1 MTMSIASSL
10 VGRDGPYVSIGLKI
24 FTVAVM
30 ILALMCAATA
40 LTVSMATQVSREL
53 DLLGHGYMEA
63 YAAMARAN
71 IRSLARAVLIRRLY
85 INERDGEGRTPS
97 DELVRRARDAG
108 EAVTL
113 EVTAARGFIEKAL
126 AGNSSLRDPVALSR
140 LNTLLEVA
148 LAKRAEIVSR
158 QTQLID
164 TLEGGG
170 DASAARPMMAE
181 LDEEREDYDRQLDEA
196 RRELFAIVSDAAD
209 AARAAQ
215 NNVVRAV
222 VGITGL
228 AGLLGLLVAGGLARG
243 LSRPV
248 RRLLDGTKAVENGEL
263 DTVVPVTSRDE
274 IGMLTRSFNA
284 MVAELKLK
292 ARIKETFG
300 RYVDPRIVQGL
311 IDQPDLLAGKGD
323 RRVMTVL
330 FCDLWN
336 STALGE
342 LTTPAGLV
350 TIINRYLAKMSGP
363 VRSHDGIIDKYMGD
377 GLMAFWGPPF
387 VGADEQAR
395 LACEAA
401 LDQVA
406 ALPALAAEL
415 PELLGIRRGLP
426 SLAIRVGIATGDVLV
441 GNIGSDTAR
450 SYTVMGGTVNLASRL
465 EGINRRYGTSILAS
479 AATARLAAEAI
490 EFREVDAAT
499 IAGLAEPEPV
509 FEVLGRKGEV
519 AATVLEARDRFAEGL
534 AAFRAGDQ
542 AAAVEAFAGCLALR
556 PDDQAARDF
565 LQRLEAVA

>member
-1 MTMSIASSL
+1 M
-10 VGRDGPYVSIGLKI
+10 
-24 FTVAVM
+24 
-30 ILALMCAATA
+30 
-40 LTVSMATQVSREL
+40 
-53 DLLGHGYMEA
+53 
-63 YAAMARAN
+63 
-71 IRSLARAVLIRRLY
+71 
-85 INERDGEGRTPS
+85 
-97 DELVRRARDAG
+97 
-108 EAVTL
+108 
-113 EVTAARGFIEKAL
+113 
-126 AGNSSLRDPVALSR
+126 
-140 LNTLLEVA
+140 
-148 LAKRAEIVSR
+148 
-158 QTQLID
+158 
-164 TLEGGG
+164 
-170 DASAARPMMAE
+170 
-181 LDEEREDYDRQLDEA
+181 
-196 RRELFAIVSDAAD
+196 
-209 AARAAQ
+209 
-215 NNVVRAV
+215 
-222 VGITGL
+222 
-228 AGLLGLLVAGGLARG
+228 
-243 LSRPV
+243 
-248 RRLLDGTKAVENGEL
+248 
-263 DTVVPVTSRDE
+263 TSRDE

-387 VGADEQAR
+387 VGAEEQAR

-426 SLAIRVGIATGDVLV
+426 TLAIRVGIATGDVLV

-479 AATARLAAEAI
+479 AATARLAADAI
-490 EFREVDAAT
+490 EFREVDAAI

-519 AATVLEARDRFAEGL
+519 AATVLQARDRFAEGL
-534 AAFRAGDQ
+534 AAFRTGDRASRRRGLRGLSRPATGRPGRPRLP
-542 AAAVEAFAGCLALR
+542 AAARGSGLAALYAPRRGRHTTLVRFGVLCLLLLPLAAMTMIVVASNWLVQFPINDLLTWGAITYPFSFLVTDLTTRLHGPASARRVVWAGFALAVLLSIWLSTPRIALASGTAFLAGQLLDIQVFQRLRTGSWWRAPLVSSTVGSILDTALFFSLAFAGTALPWMTLALGDLGVKLVLAVLALAPFR
-556 PDDQAARDF
+556 AVLALALPAAPVRT
-565 LQRLEAVA
+565 